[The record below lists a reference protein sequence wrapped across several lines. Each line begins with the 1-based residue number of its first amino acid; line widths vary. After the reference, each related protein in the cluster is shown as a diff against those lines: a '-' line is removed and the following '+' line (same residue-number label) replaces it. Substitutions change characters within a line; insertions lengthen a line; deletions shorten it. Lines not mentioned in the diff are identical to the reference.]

1 MSDLIIG
8 AGSSER
14 YLRVQDVQVETKN
27 VVIQEE
33 KRNVQDMSD
42 LAKKEGMLSLMMEK
56 QSLRTDTTHASS
68 AAQKRKGGD
77 IETDT
82 PAKAVKLSV
91 AGEGDAN
98 KAERLAASVPGI
110 LTSQIN
116 ITQPNNKSADI
127 GKSDSQST
135 VSTASSSAVQAR
147 SQPAVEGGTDITAA
161 DAAGPRFI
169 NVVGSMKQL
178 EVSNT
183 ITTVMLNAERDANK
197 AAAAA
202 TNRSVDAAARAG
214 NKTIE
219 AARQNLNGAITSG
232 ALGIAG
238 QGATTA
244 TQMKALNKEGT
255 SITKNLKPARNLEL
269 GVREHQTAIK
279 SGKDTMVHQNKKL
292 SGDVEATMAHPQA
305 ADMHAS
311 ALKRDTHNS
320 VQLATQKSRIT
331 AEYANQGIRSGQGA
345 VEGAFGVSAAEKQKE
360 AELARADRDVNNEL
374 ANTQSQTAKKA
385 AETNAAIRSMT
396 DTILNANN
404 SAVSS
409 IAERTR

>member
-1 MSDLIIG
+1 MSGPING

-14 YLRVQDVQVETKN
+14 ISQLQYVQSETKN
-27 VVIQEE
+27 VVVQEE
-33 KRNVQDMSD
+33 KRNVQDVSD

-56 QSLRTDTTHASS
+56 QSLRTDTTHATS
-68 AAQKRKGGD
+68 AAQKRNGGD
-77 IETDT
+77 ADTDSSAT
-82 PAKAVKLSV
+82 AVKLSI

-98 KAERLAASVPGI
+98 KAERLAASVPGV

-116 ITQPNNKSADI
+116 ITQPNNKAADS
-127 GKSDSQST
+127 GKGDSQST
-135 VSTASSSAVQAR
+135 VSNASSSQGQAR

-169 NVVGSMKQL
+169 NIVGPMNQIR
-178 EVSNT
+178 VSNT
-183 ITTVMLNAERDANK
+183 ITTVMLDAERDANK

-214 NKTIE
+214 LKGIE

-232 ALGIAG
+232 VLGIAG

-255 SITKNLKPARNLEL
+255 SITKNLKPAKNLEL
-269 GVREHQTAIK
+269 GVREHQTALK

-292 SGDVEATMAHPQA
+292 SGDVEATMSHPQA
-305 ADMHAS
+305 ADLHTAE
-311 ALKRDTHNS
+311 LKRDTHS
-320 VQLATQKSRIT
+320 KIQLDTQKTRVT
-331 AEYANQGIRSGQGA
+331 AEYANQGIRSSQGA
-345 VEGAFGVSAAEKQKE
+345 IEGAFGVSAAEKQKE

-385 AETNAAIRSMT
+385 AETNASIRSMT

-404 SAVSS
+404 NAVSS

>member
-14 YLRVQDVQVETKN
+14 YFGVQDVQVETKR
-27 VVIQEE
+27 VVVHEE

-68 AAQKRKGGD
+68 AEQKRKGGD
-77 IETDT
+77 IENDS

-116 ITQPNNKSADI
+116 ITQPNKSADI
-127 GKSDSQST
+127 GKGDSQST
-135 VSTASSSAVQAR
+135 VSNASSSTGQAR
-147 SQPAVEGGTDITAA
+147 SQRAVEGGTDITAA

-183 ITTVMLNAERDANK
+183 ITTVMLNSERDANK

-232 ALGIAG
+232 VMGIAG
-238 QGATTA
+238 QAATTA

-279 SGKDTMVHQNKKL
+279 SGQDTMVHQNKKL
-292 SGDVEATMAHPQA
+292 SGDVEATMMHPQA

-345 VEGAFGVSAAEKQKE
+345 VEGTFGVSASEKQKE

-374 ANTQSQTAKKA
+374 ANTQTQTAKKA
-385 AETNAAIRSMT
+385 ADTNAAIRTMT
-396 DTILNANN
+396 DTILSTNN
-404 SAVSS
+404 STISS

>member
-1 MSDLIIG
+1 MTSAING
-8 AGSSER
+8 NVSER
-14 YLRVQDVQVETKN
+14 ISQLQYVQSEKKN
-27 VVIQEE
+27 VVIHEE
-33 KRNVQDMSD
+33 KRNVQDVSD
-42 LAKKEGMLSLMMEK
+42 LAKKDGILSLMMEK
-56 QSLRTDTTHASS
+56 QSLRSDTAQATSVV
-68 AAQKRKGGD
+68 QKRTGGN
-77 IETDT
+77 IENNS

-98 KAERLAASVPGI
+98 KAERLAASLPGI
-110 LTSQIN
+110 ITTQIN
-116 ITQPNNKSADI
+116 ITQPINKAGDTA
-127 GKSDSQST
+127 KSDSQST
-135 VSTASSSAVQAR
+135 VNTASSSTGQTR

-178 EVSNT
+178 EVSNA
-183 ITTVMLNAERDANK
+183 ITTVMLEAERDANK

-202 TNRSVDAAARAG
+202 STRSVNAAARAG
-214 NKTIE
+214 EKTIE
-219 AARQNLNGAITSG
+219 SARQNLNGAITSG
-232 ALGIAG
+232 TLGIAG

-255 SITKNLKPARNLEL
+255 SITKNLKPARNLEF
-269 GVREHQTAIK
+269 GVRQHQTALK
-279 SGKDTMVHQNKKL
+279 GGQDNMKLQDKKVASEVETTM
-292 SGDVEATMAHPQA
+292 THPQA

-311 ALKRDTHNS
+311 SLKRDNHNS
-320 VQLATQKSRIT
+320 VQLATQQSRVA

-385 AETNAAIRSMT
+385 AETNASIRAMT
-396 DTILNANN
+396 DKVLGDNN

>member
-1 MSDLIIG
+1 MSSPING
-8 AGSSER
+8 AGSFER
-14 YLRVQDVQVETKN
+14 ISQLQYVQAETKD
-27 VVIQEE
+27 VVVQEE
-33 KRNVQDMSD
+33 KRNVQDVSD
-42 LAKKEGMLSLMMEK
+42 LAKKDGMLSLMMEK
-56 QSLRTDTTHASS
+56 QSLRTDTAHATS
-68 AAQKRKGGD
+68 AAQKRKGGE
-77 IETDT
+77 IENES
-82 PAKAVKLSV
+82 PAKSVKLSV

-98 KAERLAASVPGI
+98 KAERLAASVPGAA
-110 LTSQIN
+110 TSQIN
-116 ITQPNNKSADI
+116 ITQPNNKSVES
-127 GKSDSQST
+127 GKGAGEST
-135 VSTASSSAVQAR
+135 VSSASSSTGQVR

-183 ITTVMLNAERDANK
+183 ITTVMSNAERDANK

-202 TNRSVDAAARAG
+202 TIRGVEAAARAG
-214 NKTIE
+214 DKTIE

-269 GVREHQTAIK
+269 GVREHQSAIK

-292 SGDVEATMAHPQA
+292 SGDVEATMSHSHA

-311 ALKRDTHNS
+311 ALKRDNHS
-320 VQLATQKSRIT
+320 AVQLATQKTRVT
-331 AEYANQGIRSGQGA
+331 AEYANQGINSGKGA
-345 VEGAFGVSAAEKQKE
+345 IEGAFGVSAAEKQKE
-360 AELARADRDVNNEL
+360 AEQARADRDVNNEL

-396 DTILNANN
+396 DSVLNANN
-404 SAVSS
+404 GAVSS